1 MSSVALV
8 TGAGRGLGRSFAVA
22 LAKRGM
28 ALALASRNRTELNN
42 TAAVLQDLGTQTI
55 AIPTD
60 VTDQVAV
67 RHLVSTTEEKL
78 GPINLLVNGAGVG
91 GPFGPTWETDSNQW
105 WRNVEVNLRGPM
117 LCCQAVIPYM
127 IQRRRGRIIN
137 VTSGAGTVSVPYM
150 SAYVTAKAALI
161 RLTEVLADE
170 LREHGVSVFAI
181 QPGTVRTAMAEEL
194 IESEAGKRWLPWF
207 KKIFDDHREDS
218 PQAGEALVLYLASGQ
233 ADALSGRYLAAPGAP
248 DNLQNQTDRI
258 VRDKLHLLRIRS

>member
-1 MSSVALV
+1 
-8 TGAGRGLGRSFAVA
+8 
-22 LAKRGM
+22 
-28 ALALASRNRTELNN
+28 
-42 TAAVLQDLGTQTI
+42 
-55 AIPTD
+55 
-60 VTDQVAV
+60 VAV

-78 GPINLLVNGAGVG
+78 GPIGLLINGAGVG

-170 LREHGVSVFAI
+170 LREHRVSVFAI

-194 IESEAGKRWLPWF
+194 IQSEAGKRWLPWF

-218 PQAGEALVLYLASGQ
+218 PQAGEVLVLYFASGPSRC
-233 ADALSGRYLAAPGAP
+233 AFRTLSGGSGSTR
-248 DNLQNQTDRI
+248 
-258 VRDKLHLLRIRS
+258 